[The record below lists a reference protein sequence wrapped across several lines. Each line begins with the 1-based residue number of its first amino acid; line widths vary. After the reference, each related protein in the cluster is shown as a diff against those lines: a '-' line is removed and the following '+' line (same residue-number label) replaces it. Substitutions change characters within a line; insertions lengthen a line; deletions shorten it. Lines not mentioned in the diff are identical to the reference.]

1 MKWYLKSDQ
10 TDRQTDTQTDIS
22 NYRKNWRRGP
32 FDCCLWNQINILA
45 NIVIILLD
53 GHCTNLS
60 GQIVA
65 CLTAC
70 TRVSLVHQQTKKIP
84 PHIMDEFQN
93 MHNTQLYWSHWCF
106 GQCSIQ
112 HWLVPL
118 FCNRIEG
125 AQQSKIT
132 VF

>member
-1 MKWYLKSDQ
+1 MESGGKKPLKWYLKSDQ

-22 NYRKNWRRGP
+22 TYRKNWRRGP
-32 FDCCLWNQINILA
+32 FNCCLWNQINILA

-84 PHIMDEFQN
+84 P
-93 MHNTQLYWSHWCF
+93 QLYWSHWCF
-106 GQCSIQ
+106 GQFSIK

-125 AQQSKIT
+125 AQKSKIT
-132 VF
+132 VFK